1 MADAAAA
8 PAGGTVRAERDGAV
22 AILTLSYPERR
33 NAFSLPLR
41 AALREA
47 LQAALDDESCRV
59 IVLTGEGA
67 HFCSGGDITSFDGV
81 TPVSGRVRMQRVHA
95 IVRQIV
101 RGEKPVIAAV
111 EGHAAGAGLCVAA
124 ACDMV
129 VAARDAKLS
138 CSFSKIGLFPDF
150 GGAWSIPLRMGIG
163 KAKLLMMSGRVL
175 GAEAGERQGLV
186 DLLAEPG
193 GALTAALELARE
205 VAAMS
210 PLSNGLLKA
219 VLARGPNDLEE
230 VLAAEADAQGVLYGS
245 EDFQEGRRAFLEK
258 RPPTFRGR

>member
-1 MADAAAA
+1 
-8 PAGGTVRAERDGAV
+8 VKVERDGPV

-41 AALREA
+41 AVLLKE
-47 LQAALDDESCRV
+47 LQAVLEDEACRV
-59 IVLTGEGA
+59 IVLTGDGA
-67 HFCSGGDITSFDGV
+67 NFCSGGDITSFDGV
-81 TPVSGRVRMQRVHA
+81 TPVAGRVRMQRVHA
-95 IVRQIV
+95 IVRLIV

-138 CSFSKIGLFPDF
+138 CTFNKIGLFPDF
-150 GGAWSIPLRMGIG
+150 GGAWTIPARMGIG
-163 KAKLLMMSGRVL
+163 RAKMLMMSGRVID
-175 GAEAGERQGLV
+175 GEAGERQGLV
-186 DLLAEPG
+186 DL
-193 GALTAALELARE
+193 
-205 VAAMS
+205 VAAPGEALKEAVALAHDVARTA
-210 PLSNGLLKA
+210 PLSNGLVKS
-219 VLARGPNDLEE
+219 VLARGPTSLEE

-258 RPPTFRGR
+258 RAPSFKGR

>member
-1 MADAAAA
+1 MTA
-8 PAGGTVRAERDGAV
+8 AGGTVKVERQAAV
-22 AILTLSYPERR
+22 AVLTLSYPERR

-41 AALREA
+41 AVLLKE
-47 LQAALDDESCRV
+47 LQAALDDEACRV
-59 IVLTGEGA
+59 IVLTGEGTN
-67 HFCSGGDITSFDGV
+67 FSSGGDITSFEGV
-81 TPVSGRVRMQRVHA
+81 TPVNGRARMQRVHA
-95 IVRQIV
+95 IVRLIV

-111 EGHAAGAGLCVAA
+111 EGHAAGAGLCIAA

-138 CSFSKIGLFPDF
+138 CTFNKIGLFPDF
-150 GGAWSIPLRMGIG
+150 GAAWSLPLRMGIG

-175 GAEAGERQGLV
+175 DGEAGERQGLV

-193 GALTAALELARE
+193 QALKDALALAHD
-205 VAAMS
+205 VAGMA
-210 PLSNGLLKA
+210 PLSHGLLKS
-219 VLARGPNDLEE
+219 VLARGPSSLEE